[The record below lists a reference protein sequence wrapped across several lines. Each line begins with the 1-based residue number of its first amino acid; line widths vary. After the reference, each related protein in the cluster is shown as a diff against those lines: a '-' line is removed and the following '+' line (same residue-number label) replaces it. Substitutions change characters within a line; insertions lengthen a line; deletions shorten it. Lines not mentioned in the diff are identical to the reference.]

1 MKSLYLTPT
10 VKGKSMVDD
19 YRESSQE
26 KPIFANDSKSG
37 KREVDLFPA
46 LQDRRMMGLGAVR
59 QNNAPTRLGTQISI
73 FTPVSFEEALEI
85 VECLRSRAAT
95 TISLENM
102 KKVDANR
109 LVDFVAGA
117 SAALDGDFHKLSEQV
132 YVFCPSNIRITP
144 PAQPVPETTYGDTL
158 AGMPIP
164 SSALQSVSTSSSS
177 TVPDLGLGA
186 LDFLYPGRNSQSTS
200 SSPWTSS

>member
-1 MKSLYLTPT
+1 
-10 VKGKSMVDD
+10 MVDD

-26 KPIFANDSKSG
+26 KPIFANESKSG

-46 LQDRRMMGLGAVR
+46 LQDRRMMGLGGIR
-59 QNNAPTRLGTQISI
+59 QNSAPTRLGTQISI
-73 FTPVSFEEALEI
+73 FTPVSFEEAIEI

-132 YVFCPSNIRITP
+132 YVFCPSNIRITAP
-144 PAQPVPETTYGDTL
+144 VQAVPETTYGDTV

-164 SSALQSVSTSSSS
+164 SSSLS
-177 TVPDLGLGA
+177 TVSPDLGLGA
-186 LDFLYPGRNSQSTS
+186 LDFLYPGRNNQTTPNT
-200 SSPWTSS
+200 PWTSS

>member
-1 MKSLYLTPT
+1 
-10 VKGKSMVDD
+10 MVDD
-19 YRESSQE
+19 YRDSQD
-26 KPIFANDSKSG
+26 KPIFANDSKNG

-46 LQDRRMMGLGAVR
+46 LQDRRMMGLGAMR
-59 QNNAPTRLGTQISI
+59 QNSAPTRLGTQISI
-73 FTPVSFEEALEI
+73 FSPVSFEEALEI

-144 PAQPVPETTYGDTL
+144 PAAPVTETYGDTV

-164 SSALQSVSTSSSS
+164 SSALQAVSTTS
-177 TVPDLGLGA
+177 TPDLGLGA
-186 LDFLYPGRNSQSTS
+186 LDFLYPGRNNPGTGTS
-200 SSPWTSS
+200 NWTSS